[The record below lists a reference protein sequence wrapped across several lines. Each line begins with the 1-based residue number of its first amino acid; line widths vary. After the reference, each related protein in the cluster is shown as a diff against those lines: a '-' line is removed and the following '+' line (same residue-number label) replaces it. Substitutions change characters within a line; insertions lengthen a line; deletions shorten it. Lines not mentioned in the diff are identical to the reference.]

1 MSFIHVYFSAGHGF
15 AKKNTLPNSTLNVQ
29 YLYFK
34 CLFRWTNTH
43 EGYNIFVLQLVAKGG
58 ITADVIFNYKVLP
71 QVTTELCYKNSQV
84 RLKNCIGVYHQWAD
98 NRLDLYV
105 WYAWRGWCGW
115 WVSHSDT
122 YVCTVSSTYWCSPN
136 ISAKR
141 NALDD

>member
-1 MSFIHVYFSAGHGF
+1 MDTKS
-15 AKKNTLPNSTLNVQ
+15 
-29 YLYFK
+29 
-34 CLFRWTNTH
+34 H

-58 ITADVIFNYKVLP
+58 ITADIIFNYKVLP
-71 QVTTELCYKNSQV
+71 QVTTELCYKQSQV

-122 YVCTVSSTYWCSPN
+122 YICMYIQSHQHTGVHQVSLLSRMHWT
-136 ISAKR
+136 IKH
-141 NALDD
+141 